1 MTEPAELTAVTTRVN
16 ARTAEAVVRRRG
28 VPRRLAPFLLL
39 LALPALATTLVAMD
53 VGALARASRC
63 VVRVR
68 VGSVSALRSEA
79 GRITTVVELERLE
92 TWSGPDL
99 PALRMLIPGGVV
111 GDLGQRVEGAPAF
124 VPGEEVVL
132 FLAAHGPAFQPVG
145 LGQGVWRV
153 DRSSGPVALARP
165 EPLEGALLVGPDAS
179 RVAALRTPMALDALQ
194 AQVRAAGTP

>member
-132 FLAAHGPAFQPVG
+132 FLAA
-145 LGQGVWRV
+145 
-153 DRSSGPVALARP
+153 
-165 EPLEGALLVGPDAS
+165 
-179 RVAALRTPMALDALQ
+179 
-194 AQVRAAGTP
+194 